1 MLALACD
8 FRLMNA
14 DKGFICTNE
23 LALGEDLLLHDGLAS
38 LAKNKSCVQPFGVFS
53 LDGEVLE

>member
-23 LALGEDLLLHDGLAS
+23 LALGEKLLLRLLLHDGLIS
-38 LAKNKSCVQPFGVFS
+38 LAENKHA
-53 LDGEVLE
+53 